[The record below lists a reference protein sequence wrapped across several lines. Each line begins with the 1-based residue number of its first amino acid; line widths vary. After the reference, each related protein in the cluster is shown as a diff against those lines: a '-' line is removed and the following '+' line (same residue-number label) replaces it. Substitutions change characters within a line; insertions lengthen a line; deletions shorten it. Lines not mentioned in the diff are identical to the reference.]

1 MNLAAFKALIKQR
14 CGLTFEGI
22 GEAPLVSGL
31 QKRITETGAKN
42 ASAYYALLLA
52 NEHEFHELVA
62 LLTINET
69 YFYREPEQLQLLVD
83 CLIPRILSRKQDRSP
98 VRILCAGCSSGEE
111 PYSIAIALR
120 EKYGESAARL
130 FMLAGGDI
138 DKGAL
143 EKARIGRYAE
153 FSFRG
158 LAPALRE
165 RYFNHHDK
173 GIWSVNSEVRHQ
185 VHFHHLNLLSEHYP
199 LEEQNLDIIFFRN
212 VSIYFDT
219 PTRSLIQQHLAARLK
234 DDGYLL
240 TGSAETLANDL
251 GVLKLVEE
259 DGLFY
264 FAKQLPAPAKLH
276 PEPAKLHPEPAKL
289 HPEPAPPHLYP
300 PATPRRH
307 KTVMDWI
314 PPASVA
320 HAPLPPSPARPLATV
335 ADIGEALSLTREKRH
350 DEAMKV
356 IIRLLEQQPG
366 EIRALLLKA
375 HILLHRKEY
384 AAAEETAQ
392 RVLKTEAWSIDA
404 LVLLGLAAKW
414 RDQADD
420 AVKWFKQATYASHE
434 CWPAY
439 FYLAELYSSGDE
451 MDKARRAYRVALQLL
466 SGQQAAGDGL
476 SIIPLG
482 LPAAEVRFLCEHR
495 LAKLDGV
502 RAVAAR

>member
-219 PTRSLIQQHLAARLK
+219 PTRRIIQQHLAKLLNS
-234 DDGYLL
+234 DGYLIIG
-240 TGSAETLANDL
+240 TAETLANDL
-251 GVLKLVEE
+251 GVFSLVEE
-259 DGLFY
+259 GGLFY
-264 FAKQLPAPAKLH
+264 FAKQHPGSAKPRMKMPNPPARDIGMTDRTVSSPASSSLRAAQPSALTERETPFQQPLPAPMA
-276 PEPAKLHPEPAKL
+276 
-289 HPEPAPPHLYP
+289 
-300 PATPRRH
+300 
-307 KTVMDWI
+307 
-314 PPASVA
+314 AS
-320 HAPLPPSPARPLATV
+320 
-335 ADIGEALSLTREKRH
+335 ADEALRLIREKRY
-350 DEAMKV
+350 DEAMAV
-356 IIRLLEQQPG
+356 LDMLLKQQPDAG
-366 EIRALLLKA
+366 AALLLKA
-375 HILLHRKEY
+375 HILLHRKDY
-384 AAAEETAQ
+384 AAAEDNAQ
-392 RVLKTEAWSIDA
+392 QALNIEPWSTDA
-404 LVLLGLAAKW
+404 FVLLGLAAKW
-414 RDQADD
+414 RNQADD
-420 AVKWFKQATYASHE
+420 AVKWFKQAVYARNE
-434 CWPAY
+434 CWPAHY
-439 FYLAELYSSGDE
+439 YLGELYRADNKME
-451 MDKARRAYRVALQLL
+451 NARRAYRVVLQLL
-466 SGQQAAGDGL
+466 SAQQAPDDGL

-482 LPAAEVRFLCEHR
+482 LPVSEVRFLCEHQLAR
-495 LAKLDGV
+495 LDDGH
-502 RAVAAR
+502 AMISD